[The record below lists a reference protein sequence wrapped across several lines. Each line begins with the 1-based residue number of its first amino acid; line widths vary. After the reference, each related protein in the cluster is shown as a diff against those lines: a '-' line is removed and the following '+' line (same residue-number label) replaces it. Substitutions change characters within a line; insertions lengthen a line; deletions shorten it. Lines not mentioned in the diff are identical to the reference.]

1 MNKLEFIKGIYP
13 IIKEQIERLN
23 KKFYYS
29 YFLFENETGLD
40 VIKQGRQEHISEHP
54 SVFGGVFSVY
64 NGKYFVEYS
73 FSNIDKE
80 NIVSIVDKILSD
92 VPIFNMKHRVPE
104 EVLGEKHFKTEQKI
118 PLDSIKLED
127 KIAKIRSQNDYIA
140 GKDERIKNVI
150 NVYKENFIFKAFI
163 SANNFL
169 TQDITRLDRVIQII
183 VSDGKSVKYNYDG
196 ISKQGGYEHVDIPEE
211 IIEKTVKDAMKLL
224 SANKIES
231 GFYDIVASPEVAGL
245 IAHEAFGHGMEM
257 DMFLK
262 ERAMGASYIGKQI
275 ASPLVTMYDS
285 ALEPGESGS
294 FYFDDEGMPATKTKI
309 IDKGILVKGMT
320 DLNAAMRL
328 NAERTSNGRRESYKR
343 KSYAR
348 MTNTFFAP
356 GESGKDEMIA
366 SVDNG
371 IYLIKGG
378 SGMEDPKNWGIQIE
392 CLIGE
397 EIKNGALTGKI
408 YSPIFITGY
417 VPDLLKSISMVGNDL
432 EISGLGYCGKGHKEW
447 VKVSSGGPHIKFK
460 TRLG

>member
-13 IIKEQIERLN
+13 FVKEQIDCLN
-23 KKFYYS
+23 KKFYHS

-54 SVFGGVFSVY
+54 AILGGVISVY

-73 FSNIDKE
+73 ISD
-80 NIVSIVDKILSD
+80 VDKNTIAKVVDDMLAN
-92 VPIFNMKHRVPE
+92 VPVFNMEYRVPE
-104 EVLGEKHFKTEQKI
+104 EELGEKYFKTEQKI
-118 PLDSIKLED
+118 PLDSIKLEEKID
-127 KIAKIRSQNDYIA
+127 KIREQSEQIAK
-140 GKDERIKNVI
+140 KDERIKNVI
-150 NVYKENFIFKAFI
+150 NVYKENFIFKSFI

-169 TQDITRLDRVIQII
+169 TQDITRLDRFIQII

-196 ISKQGGYEHVDIPEE
+196 ISKQGGYEYAELPDNMIDM
-211 IIEKTVKDAMKLL
+211 TVRDAIKLL
-224 SANKIES
+224 GAGQIKS
-231 GFYDIVASPEVAGL
+231 GIYDIVASPEVAGL

-262 ERAMGASYIGKQI
+262 ERAMGAHYIGEQI

-285 ALEPGESGS
+285 ATEPGESGS
-294 FYFDDEGMPATKTKI
+294 FFFDDEGMPSTSTKI
-309 IDKGILVKGMT
+309 IDKGILVRGMT
-320 DLNAAMRL
+320 DLNSAMRL
-328 NAERTSNGRRESYKR
+328 NVERSSNGRRESYKR
-343 KSYAR
+343 KPYAR
-348 MTNTFFAP
+348 MTNTYFAP
-356 GESGKDEMIA
+356 GESTKEEMIK
-366 SVDNG
+366 SVDEG

-397 EIKNGALTGKI
+397 EIKNGELTGKI
-408 YSPIFITGY
+408 FSPIFITGY